1 MAALTA
7 SEIRRIVFG
16 LLLGIFLA
24 AIDQTIVA
32 VALLTIARDLGGFS
46 LMAWVASGYLVAAT
60 VASPI
65 YGKLGDIYGRRRLL
79 SIAISICLFASL
91 MCALAQTMEQLLVFR
106 LLQGLGGGG
115 LLTLSQAII
124 ADVAPGTE
132 RGRYQG
138 YFSGVFA
145 TAAVA
150 GPVLGGYLTHYLSWR
165 AIFWLNLPI
174 AIAAFL
180 ISRRALARLPV
191 VRRPRTIDYIGAA
204 LLASGLAALL
214 IALTRIGQGIA
225 WTAQS
230 TLLLLGSSAALLAL
244 CGWQETRA
252 AEPIMPPSLYGNRT
266 VVRCSMVLALSFFVL
281 IGSSILL
288 PLAMQAIGH
297 VQANGVAVR
306 MIPLTLGIP
315 LGAFTSGRMMVR
327 DPHFRRYMLAG
338 TAMATLALLGIVFTP
353 IESPLLL
360 ALLMAL
366 LGFGI
371 GMPMP
376 PALVA
381 TQMSV
386 PASEVGVATATS
398 AFFRSL
404 GGAIGIAVLTSLL
417 WTQLREGA
425 PAGAPMQSL
434 LTEGGRTPE
443 VLQAAFQRVFAVA
456 GMAALL
462 AFLVTLTLP
471 NRPLKM
477 KNFPEPTPKS
487 G

>member
-7 SEIRRIVFG
+7 SETRRIVFG

-46 LMAWVASGYLVAAT
+46 LMAWVASGYLVAAA
-60 VASPI
+60 VATPI

-174 AIAAFL
+174 AVAAFL

-191 VRRPRTIDYIGAA
+191 VRRPHTIDYLGAA

-230 TLLLLGSSAALLAL
+230 TLLLLGASAALLAL

-252 AEPIMPPSLYGNRT
+252 VEPIMPPSLYGNRT
-266 VVRCSMVLALSFFVL
+266 VVRCSIVLALSFFVL

-338 TAMATLALLGIVFTP
+338 TAMATVALLGIVFTP
-353 IESPLLL
+353 VESLLL
-360 ALLMAL
+360 APLMAL

-376 PALVA
+376 PAFVA

-386 PASEVGVATATS
+386 PPSQVGVATATS

-434 LTEGGRTPE
+434 LAEGGRAPE
-443 VLQAAFQRVFAVA
+443 VLRAAFQRVFTVA

-462 AFLVTLTLP
+462 AFLVTLTMP
-471 NRPLKM
+471 NRPLKT
-477 KNFPEPTPKS
+477 KTFPEQASETS
-487 G
+487 R